1 VFAASVREPEGIFEY
16 FTQRSPTCA
25 ADMEDLALLDPA
37 DPRQT
42 LVVVLVS
49 DVQGNYTA
57 YRRLERGLE

>member
-1 VFAASVREPEGIFEY
+1 
-16 FTQRSPTCA
+16 
-25 ADMEDLALLDPA
+25 MEDLALLDPA